1 MWLRPRPPRP
11 QVPQPGNE
19 ARRDLSPPRYFVP
32 TGKDR
37 VTPGLPTIPPFPGLA
52 SAYPSSPALTG
63 TPQAPSTHPLPL
75 APPRCPGMPPGE
87 RLEDTGS
94 PSGPRENGPSSSWA
108 WPGLSLSA
116 AFSGEPAVGSPSPDH
131 REGALQVPLC
141 SPAWS
146 SSKQGC
152 PMPFICPELIEHLL
166 CATEGFL
173 SGSAVKNLPAIQE
186 TLVGSL
192 GWEDSLEEGMENP
205 L

>member
-11 QVPQPGNE
+11 QVPQPSNG

-52 SAYPSSPALTG
+52 SAYPSSPALAG
-63 TPQAPSTHPLPL
+63 TPQAPCTRPLPL
-75 APPRCPGMPPGE
+75 APPRSPGMPLGE
-87 RLEDTGS
+87 RLEETGS
-94 PSGPRENGPSSSWA
+94 PSGRREDGPSSCA
-108 WPGLSLSA
+108 RPGLSLSA
-116 AFSGEPAVGSPSPDH
+116 AFSGEPTVGSPSPDH
-131 REGALQVPLC
+131 RESALKVLLC
-141 SPAWS
+141 SPGWS

-152 PMPFICPELIEHLL
+152 PKPFICPELIEHLL
-166 CATEGFL
+166 CATAGFL
-173 SGSAVKNLPAIQE
+173 CGSAVKNLPAIQE

-192 GWEDSLEEGMENP
+192 GWEDSLEEGMANP